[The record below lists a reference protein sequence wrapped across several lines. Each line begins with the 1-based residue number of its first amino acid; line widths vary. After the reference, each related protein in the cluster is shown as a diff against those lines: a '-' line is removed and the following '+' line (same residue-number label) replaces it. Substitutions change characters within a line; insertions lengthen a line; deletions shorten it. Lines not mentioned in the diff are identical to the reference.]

1 MFSPR
6 FLVISLGNQ
15 GPYYETLHS
24 AGHFALASAQKIL
37 GAPQQPRFS
46 AERYGAKS
54 CQTSPG
60 TPYTM
65 VQSPTLMNVS
75 GPWFLAAYRDTL
87 SRFSLQPEEL
97 GVVLVHDDLE
107 EDFGSVRIRK
117 WAASHRGHNGIK
129 SVNASMKSQQF
140 KGARWSRISVG
151 IDRPISREQSS
162 VSDYVLKKMT
172 RYQKEIMDAKV
183 GPSVVGCLRDLHE
196 AWEDDLERAATKG

>member
-6 FLVISLGNQ
+6 FLVISLGNT
-15 GPYYETLHS
+15 GPYYDTLHS
-24 AGHFALASAQKIL
+24 AGHFALAAAQKVL

-46 AERYGAKS
+46 PERYGAKS
-54 CQTSPG
+54 CQASPG

-65 VQSPTLMNVS
+65 LQSPTLMNVS

-87 SRFSLQPEEL
+87 SRYNLQPEEL

-107 EDFGSVRIRK
+107 EDFGNVRIRK

-129 SVNASMKSQQF
+129 SVNASMKNQQF
-140 KGARWSRISVG
+140 KGARWSRISIG
-151 IDRPISREQSS
+151 IDRPTSREQSS

-172 RYQKEIMDAKV
+172 RYQKDIIDAKV
-183 GPSVVGCLRDLHE
+183 GPSVVERLRDLHE
-196 AWEDDLERAATKG
+196 AWEDDLERAAPRR

>member
-6 FLVISLGNQ
+6 FLVISLGNT
-15 GPYYETLHS
+15 GPYYDTLHS
-24 AGHFALASAQKIL
+24 AGHFALAAAQKVL

-46 AERYGAKS
+46 PERYGAKS
-54 CQTSPG
+54 CQASPG

-65 VQSPTLMNVS
+65 LQSPTLMNVS

-87 SRFSLQPEEL
+87 SRYNLQPEEL

-107 EDFGSVRIRK
+107 EDFGNVRIRK

-129 SVNASMKSQQF
+129 SVNASMKNQHL
-140 KGARWSRISVG
+140 
-151 IDRPISREQSS
+151 S

-172 RYQKEIMDAKV
+172 RYQKDIIDAKV
-183 GPSVVGCLRDLHE
+183 GFSVVERLRDLHE
-196 AWEDDLERAATKG
+196 AWEDDLERAAPKG